1 MITLISVRWC
11 SIEMYSDGTISQPL
25 LNSSPPPP
33 PQQQP
38 TWVHH
43 AENNY

>member
-1 MITLISVRWC
+1 
-11 SIEMYSDGTISQPL
+11 MYSDGTISQPL
-25 LNSSPPPP
+25 LNSSPLPPYPTPPP